1 MPKEE
6 DKAVKSG
13 FDHDVNVIIESTMQ
27 GNVERKIETLTNIVY
42 NMGKE
47 MFGSKGNQRSEQK
60 KQTTNRREQRMS

>member
-1 MPKEE
+1 
-6 DKAVKSG
+6 
-13 FDHDVNVIIESTMQ
+13 MQ

-60 KQTTNRREQRMS
+60 NRPQIDVSKGCRKERKALYKLFRR

>member
-1 MPKEE
+1 
-6 DKAVKSG
+6 
-13 FDHDVNVIIESTMQ
+13 MQ

-60 KQTTNRREQRMS
+60 KNRPQIDVSKECRKERKALYKLFRR